1 MADIVL
7 SAAIRSNLLSLQN
20 TAAALDQTQTRLS
33 TGNKVNS
40 AIDNPTSYFTA
51 QGLNNRASDLSTL
64 LDNEGLAVQTLQAAS
79 QGIDAITKLV
89 SQAKSTAN
97 QALQATVTATTLTT
111 AVTTKNLSGASKTLI
126 VQVGSAAAKTVTLSS
141 ATESAGAA
149 KLAISA
155 AGITG
160 LSVVASSGNLTFT
173 VASGQKLTLSGT
185 ATGSGNSFA
194 GTLTSS
200 NGTNRD
206 SYVKSYNDLLTQID
220 QLSGDA
226 SFNGV
231 NLLQSG
237 TSLSVNFNEKQ
248 TSKLNIS
255 GVKLNSSGLGLSTLS
270 TSTDWK
276 SAGAIN
282 STISSLDTATNTL
295 RSQSSTFGGN
305 LSVVQNRQ
313 DFTKNLINT
322 LQTGAAG
329 LTLAD
334 TNTEGANLLALQTR
348 QQLSITALSLANQSQ
363 QAILKVL

>member
-64 LDNEGLAVQTLQAAS
+64 LDNQSLAVQTVKAAS

-89 SQAKSTAN
+89 SQAKATAN
-97 QALQATVTATTLTT
+97 QALQATVTSTTLTT
-111 AVTTKNLSGASKTLI
+111 AVTSKDLSGGAKNLVIQIGSGS
-126 VQVGSAAAKTVTLSS
+126 AKTVSLSATQSS
-141 ATESAGAA
+141 ASVVKA
-149 KLAISA
+149 AISA
-155 AGITG
+155 AGIPN
-160 LSVVASSGNLTFT
+160 LSVTASSGNLTFT
-173 VASGQKLTLSGT
+173 VDSGQKLTLSGS

-206 SYVKSYNDLLTQID
+206 SYVASYNNLLTQID

-231 NLLQSG
+231 NLLASG
-237 TSLSVNFNEKQ
+237 TTLSVAFNEKG
-248 TSKLNIS
+248 TSKLDIS
-255 GVKLNSSGLGLSTLS
+255 GVKMDSSGLGLNSI
-270 TSTDWK
+270 TSTNFS

-282 STISSLDTATNTL
+282 TVVSSLDAATTTL
-295 RSQSSTFGGN
+295 RAQSSTFGGN

-313 DFTKNLINT
+313 DFTTNLINT

-348 QQLSITALSLANQSQ
+348 QQLSITALSLANQSS

>member
-20 TAAALDQTQTRLS
+20 TASALDQTQTRLS

-64 LDNEGLAVQTLQAAS
+64 LDNQSLAVQTVKAAS

-89 SQAKSTAN
+89 SQAKATAN
-97 QALQATVTATTLTT
+97 QALQATVSSTTLTT

-126 VQVGSAAAKTVTLSS
+126 VQIGSGSAKTVTLSS
-141 ATESAGAA
+141 ATESAGAV
-149 KLAISA
+149 KLALSA
-155 AGITG
+155 AAISG
-160 LSVVASSGNLTFT
+160 LAVTASSGNLSFT
-173 VASGQKLTLSGT
+173 VASGEKLTLSGT
-185 ATGSGNSFA
+185 ATGSGNSLA

-206 SYVKSYNDLLTQID
+206 SYVASYNNLLTQID

-231 NLLQSG
+231 NLLASG
-237 TSLSVNFNEKQ
+237 TSLSVAFNEKG
-248 TSKLNIS
+248 TSKLDIS
-255 GVKLNSSGLGLSTLS
+255 GVKLDSSGLGLNAISSTNFA
-270 TSTDWK
+270 

-282 STISSLDTATNTL
+282 TVISSLDSATTTL

-313 DFTKNLINT
+313 DFTKNLIDT

-348 QQLSITALSLANQSQ
+348 QQLSITALSLANQSS